1 MYECK
6 RWVLSRFS
14 RVQLFA
20 TLWTVACQA
29 VHGIL
34 QARILG
40 WIPMP
45 SSKRSSKPR
54 DQTRI
59 SSPAL
64 VGRFFTTWEWRWEL
78 DHKEGRAPKNWCF
91 WIVVLK
97 ETLESPLNCKGIKL
111 GNTKGIQPWIFTGR
125 SDAEAPILWPP
136 DAKIQHTGKDP
147 GAEND
152 WRWEKRVTED
162 EMVGW
167 HHWLDGHE
175 FEQTEGGSEGQGSLA
190 CCRLWGP
197 RVRQRLRN
205 TTC

>member
-6 RWVLSRFS
+6 RWVLTCFS

-20 TLWTVACQA
+20 TLRTVAWQA

-54 DQTRI
+54 DQTCI

-64 VGRFFTTWEWRWEL
+64 AGRFFTTWEWRWEL

-111 GNTKGIQPWIFTGR
+111 GNTKGNQPWIFTGR

-136 DAKIQHTGKDP
+136 DRCKDPTHWKRPWCWERLKVGEEGDRGWDGWMASLTRWTWVWANSGRQWRTGKP
-147 GAEND
+147 GVLQA
-152 WRWEKRVTED
+152 
-162 EMVGW
+162 VGSQS
-167 HHWLDGHE
+167 
-175 FEQTEGGSEGQGSLA
+175 QT
-190 CCRLWGP
+190 
-197 RVRQRLRN
+197 
-205 TTC
+205 TT